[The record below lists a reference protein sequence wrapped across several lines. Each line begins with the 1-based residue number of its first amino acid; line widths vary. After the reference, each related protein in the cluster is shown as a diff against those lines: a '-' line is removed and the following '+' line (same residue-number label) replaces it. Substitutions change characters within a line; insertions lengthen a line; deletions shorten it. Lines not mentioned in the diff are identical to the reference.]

1 MVNLSVATGS
11 PDLCVLSYVLLLHAT
26 HPWTI
31 NGTSVPAFDFHKQPD
46 NDLLQFWLDV
56 AQFVFQ
62 SCCSHTLKKKSEIL
76 ESWLGAKH
84 TEATHNR
91 KACGLCHFFPP
102 SCFVVSF
109 WGWSWMRKIVT
120 CGKSQVLGRL
130 PLFSSCPVDAGS
142 IGTGLTLS
150 PWIKRRLPQLC
161 EKKSL
166 VLHFDCGNFCWL
178 NMEAKLQD
186 EGGEKD
192 QDIASVYILWTC
204 TVWGRCLFVAF
215 VISIIN
221 MENRWKKSCFDTH
234 SCTEFVHVPC
244 LHCGLSLIE
253 WLSF

>member
-1 MVNLSVATGS
+1 MWA
-11 PDLCVLSYVLLLHAT
+11 
-26 HPWTI
+26 
-31 NGTSVPAFDFHKQPD
+31 VP
-46 NDLLQFWLDV
+46 
-56 AQFVFQ
+56 
-62 SCCSHTLKKKSEIL
+62 
-76 ESWLGAKH
+76 
-84 TEATHNR
+84 
-91 KACGLCHFFPP
+91 FFPP

-221 MENRWKKSCFDTH
+221 MENRWQKIMFWHTQLYWICSCALFTLWLISHRMAFFLSWDGMQFIFDDIQSTD
-234 SCTEFVHVPC
+234 VRW
-244 LHCGLSLIE
+244 
-253 WLSF
+253 WLVLPLCV